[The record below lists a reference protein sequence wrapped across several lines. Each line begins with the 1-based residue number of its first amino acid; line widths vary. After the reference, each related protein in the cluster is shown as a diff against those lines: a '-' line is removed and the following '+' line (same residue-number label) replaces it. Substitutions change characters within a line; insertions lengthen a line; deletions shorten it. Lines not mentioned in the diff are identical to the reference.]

1 MKIKFLDLSPLP
13 RMERQSMR
21 VFKNCL
27 LHLWLLNHLFKIKF
41 LGVTTQKYYG
51 LLSSHMI

>member
-51 LLSSHMI
+51 LLSSRMI